1 MFKRGFQSTRYHK
14 HRKVQDRSFMNGKQ
28 TRNARLSCF
37 EYSIWSDCTKVAEI
51 DAIYMQNFA
60 RNVDVLTQGLKAGI
74 SGLMNLANQGSD
86 PASGVFFVNFN
97 QDCT

>member
-1 MFKRGFQSTRYHK
+1 
-14 HRKVQDRSFMNGKQ
+14 
-28 TRNARLSCF
+28 
-37 EYSIWSDCTKVAEI
+37 
-51 DAIYMQNFA
+51 MQNFA

-97 QDCT
+97 QDCTYVSLRLSKYKNTNLCYHSPLVIVSLFLHVINNDKP

>member
-1 MFKRGFQSTRYHK
+1 
-14 HRKVQDRSFMNGKQ
+14 
-28 TRNARLSCF
+28 
-37 EYSIWSDCTKVAEI
+37 
-51 DAIYMQNFA
+51 MQNFA

-74 SGLMNLANQGSD
+74 SGLMNLANQGGD

>member
-1 MFKRGFQSTRYHK
+1 MASSKSFQVSSLK
-14 HRKVQDRSFMNGKQ
+14 NGKQ
-28 TRNARLSCF
+28 TRNARLSCLSWLF
-37 EYSIWSDCTKVAEI
+37 PWSIWSDCTKAVDI
-51 DAIYMQNFA
+51 HAIYMQNFA

-74 SGLMNLANQGSD
+74 SGLMNLANQGGD

>member
-1 MFKRGFQSTRYHK
+1 
-14 HRKVQDRSFMNGKQ
+14 
-28 TRNARLSCF
+28 
-37 EYSIWSDCTKVAEI
+37 
-51 DAIYMQNFA
+51 MQNLA

-74 SGLMNLANQGSD
+74 SGLMNLANQGPD

>member
-1 MFKRGFQSTRYHK
+1 MDFSKYAVHNHS
-14 HRKVQDRSFMNGKQ
+14 KVQDWSFMNGKQ

-37 EYSIWSDCTKVAEI
+37 EWSIWSECTKVAEI
-51 DAIYMQNFA
+51 EAIYMQNFA